1 MNGLHSHWFAS
12 RQNSGVIVMLSKRVL
27 LALAILPCATTG
39 SMAQNRAHWRVPYGS
54 VQSFRGYYGT
64 PYGPGPDYG
73 YGGGDQ
79 YGYGPGYSYGKQAPG
94 PGSDVE
100 FQR

>member
-1 MNGLHSHWFAS
+1 MP
-12 RQNSGVIVMLSKRVL
+12 SKKVL
-27 LALAILPCATTG
+27 LALAILLCATTG
-39 SMAQNRAHWRVPYGS
+39 SMAQSRAHWRVHYGS

-94 PGSDVE
+94 PANDVE
-100 FQR
+100 FRR